1 MKSRIEFAQCM
12 ASMMSRALHVHDVQL
27 AQLLVWPITAWWL
40 AEKDC
45 IASRPRDSWFKCTIL
60 GTGNPKHRRAGLRVG
75 IQILILDFVI
85 EACAPWLHYINAP
98 FRSSE
103 FI

>member
-40 AEKDC
+40 AEKGLHC
-45 IASRPRDSWFKCTIL
+45 FAASRFL
-60 GTGNPKHRRAGLRVG
+60 V
-75 IQILILDFVI
+75 
-85 EACAPWLHYINAP
+85 
-98 FRSSE
+98 
-103 FI
+103 